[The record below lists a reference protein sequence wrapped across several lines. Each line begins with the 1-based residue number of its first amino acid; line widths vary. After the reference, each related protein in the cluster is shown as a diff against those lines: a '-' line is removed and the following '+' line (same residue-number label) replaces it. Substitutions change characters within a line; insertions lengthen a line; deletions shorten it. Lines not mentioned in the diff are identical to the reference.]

1 MQSKYTKNLQHR
13 HRCVGRLILLTLVLS
28 LNKQFIFDCPRSGGS
43 SLANFALR
51 PKCRK
56 KAKAEGGLLLRS
68 RKNCPIGYIS
78 WSRERKGWR
87 KPQSQYE
94 RGKKLEKAYWLHLA
108 LGWGPPDLLRHKL
121 NAETHGDIRSRMD
134 IQDKDEG
141 SPSRKMITSLRSELP
156 LYPLW
161 YHEAKG
167 RESERENINQ
177 GGRWLKIGKKKR
189 QRAYRFLDLPFF

>member
-1 MQSKYTKNLQHR
+1 MQPKYTKNLQHR

-28 LNKQFIFDCPRSGGS
+28 LNKQFTSNCPHNGGS
-43 SLANFALR
+43 SLANFAFR

-56 KAKAEGGLLLRS
+56 KAKAEGGLLLRL

-78 WSRERKGWR
+78 WCRERKGSR

-108 LGWGPPDLLRHKL
+108 LGWGPPDLLRHRL
-121 NAETHGDIRSRMD
+121 NTETHGNIRSRMD

-156 LYPLW
+156 LYPFR
-161 YHEAKG
+161 YQEAKG
-167 RESERENINQ
+167 RESELENINQ
-177 GGRWLKIGKKKR
+177 GGR
-189 QRAYRFLDLPFF
+189 